1 MIQTQAG
8 HLWNN
13 NQFFTSSESTC
24 RIVLCSD
31 RCQIMPL
38 PEESQLWWWW
48 WGWGG
53 WGGWWWWRTLKTSM
67 VTQHHY
73 WQFGSLAV
81 WQFGSL
87 VTDMGNMREWR
98 SRCPSPISQLGS
110 PNPGKWVVVEY
121 QSKVINQIKS
131 LLKKVVEYFPK
142 NFFQRLSVTWG
153 FPEVRWITT
162 SSSSSSSDSLL
173 SMSYVDPLN
182 KSKSSPCQFIDIDI
196 LISTCWVFQAFPRS
210 IFFTCILQH

>member
-81 WQFGSL
+81 WQPCH
-87 VTDMGNMREWR
+87 WH
-98 SRCPSPISQLGS
+98 
-110 PNPGKWVVVEY
+110 GKYAGMKEQV
-121 QSKVINQIKS
+121 
-131 LLKKVVEYFPK
+131 
-142 NFFQRLSVTWG
+142 
-153 FPEVRWITT
+153 
-162 SSSSSSSDSLL
+162 
-173 SMSYVDPLN
+173 
-182 KSKSSPCQFIDIDI
+182 SKSHFTAGLTQPWKMSCCGISKQSNQSNQKPFEKGGWIFSKEFFSEIICDLGIPRGEMDHHLI
-196 LISTCWVFQAFPRS
+196 LLLLLRLPPLHVLCWPFE
-210 IFFTCILQH
+210 